1 MSHFTH
7 PHISSPI
14 HLSRRTAWLAAL
26 LTLAAAA
33 AVVLVIAIGNDAS
46 QDAAPA
52 AVQAQPSLRSGGGPE
67 ETGVAASVGSHVSA
81 GPSESATAGA
91 IGRGSS
97 PYGATSSASSGGPDE
112 ASTAASIS
120 GR

>member
-14 HLSRRTAWLAAL
+14 HLSRRSAWLAAL
-26 LTLAAAA
+26 MTLAVTG
-33 AVVLVIAIGNDAS
+33 AVVLVIAISGDSSSDTTSAG
-46 QDAAPA
+46 A
-52 AVQAQPSLRSGGGPE
+52 QAQPTLRSDGGPE
-67 ETGVAASVGSHVSA
+67 ESGVAASVGSRASA

-97 PYGATSSASSGGPDE
+97 PYGATSASGPDE
-112 ASTAASIS
+112 SSTAAALS
-120 GR
+120 GHR